1 MKDLLFEMLMV
12 LCMGVLAVLVAF
24 VINLCVDQ

>member
-12 LCMGVLAVLVAF
+12 LCMGVLAGLVSF
-24 VINLCVDQ
+24 VINLCVDK